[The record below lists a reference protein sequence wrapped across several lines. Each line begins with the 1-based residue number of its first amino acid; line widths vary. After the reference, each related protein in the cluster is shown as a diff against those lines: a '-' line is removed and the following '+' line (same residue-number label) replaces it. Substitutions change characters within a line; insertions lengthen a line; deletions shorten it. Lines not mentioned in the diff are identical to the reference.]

1 MDRRWI
7 TLAGALVI
15 ALGLYWGTDLEL
27 PQRTGLSILAFIALL
42 WVTETFHIT
51 ITALL
56 IPVLTVASGV
66 FGVREALANFAHP
79 IIFLFMGGFALA
91 AALHRQ
97 QLDVR
102 LAALVMRTA
111 RGRLPVAALLLFITT
126 AFVSMWISNTATTA
140 MMLPLALGLL
150 TRLPYETHRRAYWY
164 VLLGVAYSAN
174 IGGIGTL
181 VGSPPNAIAAAA
193 AGINFA
199 QWMSFGLPI
208 VLGLLPLMWLLLWG
222 VLRPDLSH
230 RLESTVP
237 DTGHPGLTTQQR
249 LTLGVFAL
257 TVLLWLLSRPLS
269 QWLGVTADFDS
280 LVAIMAIVLIA
291 ALRLVEWRDIENS
304 ANWGVLLLF
313 GGGLTLSALL
323 KETGAS
329 VFMAEAAAGLLQG
342 APLLLLLV
350 VIIFFMVMLTE
361 VASNTASSAL
371 MVPIFAS
378 IAEAMGL
385 SASIMAVVIAIAA
398 SCAFML
404 PVATPPNAI
413 VFGSG
418 YIPQGQMMRMGMV
431 LNLVLTGVISLGSWW
446 IIQGPR

>member
-7 TLAGALVI
+7 TLGGALGI
-15 ALGLYWGTDLEL
+15 ALALYWGSDLEL
-27 PQRTGLSILAFIALL
+27 PLRTGLSILAFIALL

-56 IPVLTVASGV
+56 IPLLAVASGV
-66 FGVREALANFAHP
+66 FTTGEALKNFAHP
-79 IIFLFMGGFALA
+79 IIFLFLGGFALA

-97 QLDVR
+97 RLDVR
-102 LAALVMRTA
+102 LASLVLRTA
-111 RGRLPVAALLLFITT
+111 RGRLSIAALLLFATT

-150 TRLPYETHRRAYWY
+150 ACLAYEDHRSTYWY

-193 AGINFA
+193 AGISFA
-199 QWMSFGLPI
+199 EWLSFGLPI
-208 VLGLLPLMWLLLWG
+208 VLLLLPLMLSLLWL
-222 VLRPDLSH
+222 VFRPDLNH
-230 RLESTVP
+230 HLQAAPAESTTAP
-237 DTGHPGLTTQQR
+237 LTRPQR
-249 LTLGVFAL
+249 ITLGVFLL
-257 TVLLWLLSRPLS
+257 TVLLWLLSRPIA
-269 QWLGVTADFDS
+269 QFLGIDADFDS
-280 LVAIMAIVLIA
+280 LVAILAIVLIA
-291 ALRLVEWRDIENS
+291 SLRLVEWRDIENS

-323 KETGAS
+323 KETGTS
-329 VFMAEAAAGLLQG
+329 VFLAEGAAGLLQG
-342 APLLLLLV
+342 APLLLLLLAIV
-350 VIIFFMVMLTE
+350 LFMVMLTE

-385 SASIMAVVIAIAA
+385 SSSVMAVVIAIAA

-418 YIPQGQMMRMGMV
+418 YIPQVQMMRIGMV
-431 LNLVLTGVISLGSWW
+431 LNLVLACLISLVTWW
-446 IIQGPR
+446 II

>member
-1 MDRRWI
+1 MDQRWI
-7 TLAGALVI
+7 TLGGATLI
-15 ALGLYWGTDLEL
+15 ALALYWGVDLAEPL
-27 PQRTGLSILAFIALL
+27 RIGLSILAFIALL

-56 IPVLTVASGV
+56 IPLLTVGSGV
-66 FGVREALANFAHP
+66 FSTGEALRNFAHP
-79 IIFLFMGGFALA
+79 IIFLFLGGFALA

-102 LAALVMRTA
+102 LAALVMRAAHGALST
-111 RGRLPVAALLLFITT
+111 AALLLFVAT

-150 TRLPYETHRRAYWY
+150 TCLPYEKHRTTYWY

-193 AGINFA
+193 SGISFV
-199 QWMSFGLPI
+199 QWISFGLPI
-208 VLGLLPLMWLLLWG
+208 VLVLLPLMLLLLRLI
-222 VLRPDLSH
+222 LRPDLTH
-230 RLESTVP
+230 YLESTTRESTQLP
-237 DTGHPGLTTQQR
+237 LNRQQR
-249 LTLGVFAL
+249 LTLGVFLL
-257 TVLLWLLSRPLS
+257 TVLLWLLSRPISGL
-269 QWLGVTADFDS
+269 LGIDADFDA
-280 LVAIMAIVLIA
+280 LVSIQAIVLLA
-291 ALRLVEWRDIENS
+291 ALRLLEWTDVENS

-323 KETGAS
+323 KETGTS
-329 VFMAEAAAGLLQG
+329 VFLAEGAAGLLQD
-342 APLLLLLV
+342 APLLLLLL
-350 VIIFFMVMLTE
+350 VIVLFMVMLTE

-378 IAEAMGL
+378 IAEAMGI
-385 SASIMAVVIAIAA
+385 SSTIMTVVIAIAA

-413 VFGSG
+413 VYGSG
-418 YIPQGQMMRMGMV
+418 FVPQGQMMRAGMV
-431 LNLVLTGVISLGSWW
+431 MNLVLACLISLVTWW
-446 IIQGPR
+446 II

>member
-1 MDRRWI
+1 MDQRWI
-7 TLAGALVI
+7 TLGGATLI
-15 ALGLYWGTDLEL
+15 ALALYWGVDLAEPL
-27 PQRTGLSILAFIALL
+27 RIGLSILAFIALL

-56 IPVLTVASGV
+56 IPILAVASGI
-66 FGVREALANFAHP
+66 FDTTEALKNFAHP

-97 QLDVR
+97 QLDER
-102 LAALVMRTA
+102 LAGLVMR
-111 RGRLPVAALLLFITT
+111 AAHGALSRATLLIFVTT

-150 TRLPYETHRRAYWY
+150 AAQPYETHRSTYWY
-164 VLLGVAYSAN
+164 LLLGVAYSAN

-193 AGINFA
+193 SGISFVE
-199 QWMSFGLPI
+199 WLSFGLPV
-208 VLGLLPLMWLLLWG
+208 VLVLLPLMLLLLWL
-222 VLRPDLSH
+222 VFRPDLTL
-230 RLESTVP
+230 RLKPPAGTP
-237 DTGHPGLTTQQR
+237 DNRRLTRQQK
-249 LTLGVFAL
+249 LTLGVFLL
-257 TVLLWLLSRPLS
+257 TVLLWLTSRPLS
-269 QWLGVTADFDS
+269 QWLGIDANFDS

-323 KETGAS
+323 KETGTS
-329 VFMAEAAAGLLQG
+329 VFLAEGAAGLLQG
-342 APLLLLLV
+342 APLLLLLL
-350 VIIFFMVMLTE
+350 VIVLFMVILTE
-361 VASNTASSAL
+361 FASNTASSAL

-378 IAEAMGL
+378 IAEAMGI
-385 SASIMAVVIAIAA
+385 SATIMAVVIAIAA

-413 VFGSG
+413 VYGSG
-418 YIPQGQMMRMGMV
+418 YIPQSQMMRAGMV
-431 LNLVLTGVISLGSWW
+431 MNLVLACLISLVTWW
-446 IIQGPR
+446 II

>member
-1 MDRRWI
+1 MDQRWI
-7 TLAGALVI
+7 TLGGATLI
-15 ALGLYWGTDLEL
+15 ALALYWGVDLAEPL
-27 PQRTGLSILAFIALL
+27 RIGLSILAFIALL

-56 IPVLTVASGV
+56 IPILAVASGI
-66 FGVREALANFAHP
+66 FDTTEALKNFAHP

-97 QLDVR
+97 QLDER
-102 LAALVMRTA
+102 LAGLVMR
-111 RGRLPVAALLLFITT
+111 AAHGELSRATLLIFVTT

-150 TRLPYETHRRAYWY
+150 AAQPYETHRSTYWY
-164 VLLGVAYSAN
+164 LLLGVAYSAN

-193 AGINFA
+193 SGISFVE
-199 QWMSFGLPI
+199 WLSFGLPV
-208 VLGLLPLMWLLLWG
+208 VLVLLPLMLLLLWL
-222 VLRPDLSH
+222 VFRPDLTL
-230 RLESTVP
+230 RLKPPAGTP
-237 DTGHPGLTTQQR
+237 DNRRLTRQQK
-249 LTLGVFAL
+249 LTLGVFLL
-257 TVLLWLLSRPLS
+257 TVLLWLTSRPLS
-269 QWLGVTADFDS
+269 QWLGIDANFDS

-323 KETGAS
+323 KETGTS
-329 VFMAEAAAGLLQG
+329 VFLAEGAAGLLQG
-342 APLLLLLV
+342 APLLLLLL
-350 VIIFFMVMLTE
+350 VIVLFMVILTE
-361 VASNTASSAL
+361 FASNTASSAL

-378 IAEAMGL
+378 IAEAMGI
-385 SASIMAVVIAIAA
+385 SATIMAVVIAIAA

-413 VFGSG
+413 VYGSG
-418 YIPQGQMMRMGMV
+418 YIPQSQMMRAGMV
-431 LNLVLTGVISLGSWW
+431 MNLVLACLISLVTWW
-446 IIQGPR
+446 II

>member
-7 TLAGALVI
+7 TLGAALAM
-15 ALGLYWGTDLEL
+15 ALGLYWGIDLAL
-27 PQRTGLSILAFIALL
+27 PLRTGLSILAFIALL

-66 FGVREALANFAHP
+66 FTSADALKHFAHP
-79 IIFLFMGGFALA
+79 IIFLFLGGFALA

-102 LAALVMRTA
+102 LATLVMRTA
-111 RGRLPVAALLLFITT
+111 RGRLSAAALLLFATT

-150 TRLPYETHRRAYWY
+150 ACLPYETHRRTYWY
-164 VLLGVAYSAN
+164 LLLGVAYSAN

-181 VGSPPNAIAAAA
+181 VGSPPNAIAAAS
-193 AGINFA
+193 AGISFA
-199 QWMSFGLPI
+199 KWISFGLPI
-208 VLGLLPLMWLLLWG
+208 VLALLPLMWLLLWL
-222 VLRPDLSH
+222 VFRPDLSQS
-230 RLESTVP
+230 LAST
-237 DTGHPGLTTQQR
+237 TATTAALTRPQR
-249 LTLGVFAL
+249 LTLGVFLL

-269 QWLGVTADFDS
+269 LWLGITADFDS

-291 ALRLVEWRDIENS
+291 ALRLVEWKDIEQS

-323 KETGAS
+323 KETGTS
-329 VFMAEAAAGLLQG
+329 VFLAQGAAGLLQD
-342 APLLLLLV
+342 APLLLLLFA
-350 VIIFFMVMLTE
+350 IIFFMVMLTE

-371 MVPIFAS
+371 MIPIFAS
-378 IAEAMGL
+378 IAEAMGIS
-385 SASIMAVVIAIAA
+385 SAIMTVVIAIAA

-418 YIPQGQMMRMGMV
+418 FIPQVQMMRMGMV
-431 LNLVLTGVISLGSWW
+431 LNLLLACLISLVTWW
-446 IIQGPR
+446 II

>member
-7 TLAGALVI
+7 TLGGALGI
-15 ALGLYWGTDLEL
+15 ALALYWGSDLEL
-27 PQRTGLSILAFIALL
+27 PLRTGLSILAFIALL

-56 IPVLTVASGV
+56 IPLLTVASGV
-66 FGVREALANFAHP
+66 FNVREALANFAHP

-97 QLDVR
+97 CLDVR
-102 LAALVMRTA
+102 LAALVMRAA
-111 RGRLPVAALLLFITT
+111 RGRLSVAALLLFATS

-150 TRLPYETHRRAYWY
+150 ATLPYEKHRTGYWY

-193 AGINFA
+193 TGISFVE
-199 QWMSFGLPI
+199 WISFGLPT
-208 VLGLLPLMWLLLWG
+208 VLGLLPLMWLLLWL
-222 VLRPDLSH
+222 VFRPDLSH
-230 RLESTVP
+230 HLEPATAGP
-237 DTGHPGLTTQQR
+237 ATEALTLQQR
-249 LTLGVFAL
+249 LTLAVFLL
-257 TVLLWLLSRPLS
+257 TVLCWLLSRPLA
-269 QWLGVTADFDS
+269 QWFGVTADFDS
-280 LVAIMAIVLIA
+280 LVAILAIVLIA

-323 KETGAS
+323 KETGTS
-329 VFMAEAAAGLLQG
+329 VFLAEGAAGLLQG
-342 APLLLLLV
+342 APLFLLLLAIV
-350 VIIFFMVMLTE
+350 FFMVMLTE

-385 SASIMAVVIAIAA
+385 SAGVMAVVIAIAA

-418 YIPQGQMMRMGMV
+418 FVPQRQMMRVGMV
-431 LNLVLTGVISLGSWW
+431 LNLVLACLISLVTWW
-446 IIQGPR
+446 II

>member
-1 MDRRWI
+1 MDQRWI
-7 TLAGALVI
+7 KLAVAGAI
-15 ALGLYWGTDLEL
+15 ALGLYWGPDLEQPL
-27 PQRTGLSILAFIALL
+27 RIGLSILAFIALL
-42 WVTETFHIT
+42 WVSETFHIT

-56 IPVLTVASGV
+56 IPVLAVASGI
-66 FGVREALANFAHP
+66 FDTTEALKNFAHP

-97 QLDVR
+97 QLDER
-102 LAALVMRTA
+102 LAGLVMR
-111 RGRLPVAALLLFITT
+111 AAHGELSWATLLIFATT

-150 TRLPYETHRRAYWY
+150 AAQPYETHRSTYWY
-164 VLLGVAYSAN
+164 LLLGVAYSAN

-193 AGINFA
+193 SGISFVE
-199 QWMSFGLPI
+199 WLSFGLPV
-208 VLGLLPLMWLLLWG
+208 VLVLLPLMLLLLWL
-222 VLRPDLSH
+222 VFRPDLTL
-230 RLESTVP
+230 RLKPPAGTPENRR
-237 DTGHPGLTTQQR
+237 LTRQQK
-249 LTLGVFAL
+249 LTLGVFLL
-257 TVLLWLLSRPLS
+257 TVLLWLTSRPLS
-269 QWLGVTADFDS
+269 QWLGIDANFDS

-323 KETGAS
+323 KETGTS
-329 VFMAEAAAGLLQG
+329 VFLAEGAAGLLQN
-342 APLLLLLV
+342 APLLLLLF
-350 VIIFFMVMLTE
+350 VIVFFMVMLTE

-378 IAEAMGL
+378 IAEAMGI
-385 SASIMAVVIAIAA
+385 SSSIMTVVIAIAA

-413 VFGSG
+413 VYGSG
-418 YIPQGQMMRMGMV
+418 YVPQSQMMRAGMV
-431 LNLVLTGVISLGSWW
+431 MNLVLASLISLVTWW
-446 IIQGPR
+446 II

>member
-1 MDRRWI
+1 MDQRWI
-7 TLAGALVI
+7 KLTAAGTVALA
-15 ALGLYWGTDLEL
+15 LYWGPDLEPSL
-27 PQRTGLSILAFIALL
+27 RIGLSILTFIALL

-56 IPVLTVASGV
+56 IPVLAVASGV
-66 FGVREALANFAHP
+66 FDTTAALKNFAHP

-102 LAALVMRTA
+102 LASLVMRA
-111 RGRLPVAALLLFITT
+111 AHGELSRAALLLFATT

-150 TRLPYETHRRAYWY
+150 AAIPYQTHRSTYWY
-164 VLLGVAYSAN
+164 LLLGVAYSAN

-193 AGINFA
+193 TGISFV
-199 QWMSFGLPI
+199 QWLSFGLPV
-208 VLGLLPLMWLLLWG
+208 VLGLLPLMLLLLWL
-222 VLRPDLSH
+222 VFRPDLST
-230 RLESTVP
+230 RLEPEVGVAA
-237 DTGHPGLTTQQR
+237 DAALTRQQK
-249 LTLGVFAL
+249 LTLGIFLL
-257 TVLLWLLSRPLS
+257 TVLLWLFSRPLS
-269 QWLGVTADFDS
+269 QWLEVDSNFDS
-280 LVAIMAIVLIA
+280 LVAIMAMVLIA

-323 KETGAS
+323 KETGTS
-329 VFMAEAAAGLLQG
+329 VFLAEGAAGLLHG
-342 APLLLLLV
+342 APLLLLLF

-378 IAEAMGL
+378 IAEAMGV
-385 SASIMAVVIAIAA
+385 SASVMAVVIAIAA

-418 YIPQGQMMRMGMV
+418 YIPQNQMMRAGMV
-431 LNLVLTGVISLGSWW
+431 MNLVLASLISLVTWW
-446 IIQGPR
+446 VI

>member
-1 MDRRWI
+1 MDLRWI
-7 TLAGALVI
+7 KLAGASAI
-15 ALGLYWGTDLEL
+15 ALGLYWGTDLVEPL
-27 PQRTGLSILAFIALL
+27 RIGLSILAFIALL

-56 IPVLTVASGV
+56 IPLLTVASGV
-66 FGVREALANFAHP
+66 FTTNQALQHFAHP
-79 IIFLFMGGFALA
+79 IIFLFLGGFALA

-102 LAALVMRTA
+102 LAALVMRA
-111 RGRLPVAALLLFITT
+111 AHGELSRAALLLFVTT
-126 AFVSMWISNTATTA
+126 AIISMWISNTATTA

-150 TRLPYETHRRAYWY
+150 ACLPYAQYKNTYWY

-181 VGSPPNAIAAAA
+181 VGSPPNAIAAAS
-193 AGINFA
+193 AGISFVE
-199 QWMSFGLPI
+199 WLGFGLPV
-208 VLGLLPLMWLLLWG
+208 VLLMLPVMLLLLRL
-222 VLRPDLSH
+222 VMRPDLSH
-230 RLESTVP
+230 RITLDSKAV
-237 DTGHPGLTTQQR
+237 DHSSLNRQQR
-249 LTLGVFAL
+249 LTLGVFLL
-257 TVLLWLLSRPLS
+257 TVLLWLLSRPISGL
-269 QWLGVTADFDS
+269 LGIDADFDS
-280 LVAIMAIVLIA
+280 LVSILAIILLA
-291 ALRLVEWRDIENS
+291 ALRLLEWKDVESS

-323 KETGAS
+323 KETGSS
-329 VFMAEAAAGLLQG
+329 VFLAEGAAGLLQD
-342 APLLLLLV
+342 APLLLLLL
-350 VIIFFMVMLTE
+350 VIVFFMVMLTE

-378 IAEAMGL
+378 IAEAMGI
-385 SASIMAVVIAIAA
+385 SASVMAVVIAIAA

-418 YIPQGQMMRMGMV
+418 YIPQSQMMRVGMV
-431 LNLVLTGVISLGSWW
+431 MNLVLACLISLVAWW
-446 IIQGPR
+446 II

>member
-7 TLAGALVI
+7 TLGGATLIALV
-15 ALGLYWGTDLEL
+15 LYWGIDLAEPL
-27 PQRTGLSILAFIALL
+27 RIGLSILAFIALL
-42 WVTETFHIT
+42 WITETFHIT

-56 IPVLTVASGV
+56 IPLLTVGSGV
-66 FGVREALANFAHP
+66 FSAGEALRNFAHP
-79 IIFLFMGGFALA
+79 IIFLFLGGFALA

-102 LAALVMRTA
+102 LASLVMRA
-111 RGRLPVAALLLFITT
+111 AHGELSKAALLLFATS
-126 AFVSMWISNTATTA
+126 AFVSMWISNTATMA
-140 MMLPLALGLL
+140 MMLPLTLGLL
-150 TRLPYETHRRAYWY
+150 TRLPYEKYRTTYWY

-193 AGINFA
+193 SGISFVE
-199 QWMSFGLPI
+199 WFSFGLPV
-208 VLGLLPLMWLLLWG
+208 VLVMLPLMLLLLRW
-222 VLRPDLSH
+222 VLRPDLTH
-230 RLESTVP
+230 HLEPTAETSTRIP
-237 DTGHPGLTTQQR
+237 LTRQQH
-249 LTLGVFAL
+249 LTLGVFLL
-257 TVLLWLLSRPLS
+257 TVLLWLLSRPVSRL
-269 QWLGVTADFDS
+269 LGIDADFDS
-280 LVAIMAIVLIA
+280 LVSIMAIILIA

-323 KETGAS
+323 KETGTS
-329 VFMAEAAAGLLQG
+329 VFLAEGAAGLLQG
-342 APLLLLLV
+342 APLFLLLLV
-350 VIIFFMVMLTE
+350 IVLFMVMLTE

-378 IAEAMGL
+378 IAEAMGI
-385 SASIMAVVIAIAA
+385 SSTIMTVVIAIAA

-413 VFGSG
+413 VYGSG
-418 YIPQGQMMRMGMV
+418 YIPQSQMMRTGMV
-431 LNLVLTGVISLGSWW
+431 MNLVLACLISLVTWW
-446 IIQGPR
+446 II